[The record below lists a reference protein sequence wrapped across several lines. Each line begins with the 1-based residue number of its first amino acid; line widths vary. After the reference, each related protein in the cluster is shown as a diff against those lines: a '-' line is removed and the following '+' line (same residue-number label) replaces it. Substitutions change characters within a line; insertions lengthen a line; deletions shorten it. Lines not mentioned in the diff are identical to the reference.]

1 MAALREEV
9 AAQHGSHPT
18 SRDRKEAQRLHQ
30 DWAAACLD
38 GLDDDE
44 ATMIKWIRVSGGR
57 RPMLAAELARA
68 GITPKELP
76 SDWAI
81 AGEKMRD
88 GRVCS
93 NAFEIVGSTARRQSW
108 LSGSGASSTRRG
120 DRVMKQRRGLSLSV
134 LHSTEPIR
142 RRLQPR
148 EGPSRCRIALLVGQ
162 QRHYRFGVNMVE
174 AQVDSSGR
182 MTEVARGRD
191 EHIGVRQRVRRET
204 A

>member
-1 MAALREEV
+1 MKSAASTLEAPVVRAIRRDFAPTPATLEADDSYAPDSYGRSAGCHAVDEPDESFEEALRRVRSSSTQPPSGPRQSKWTPPVLAALREEV

-18 SRDRKEAQRLHQ
+18 ARDRKEAQRLHQ

-108 LSGSGASSTRRG
+108 LSG
-120 DRVMKQRRGLSLSV
+120 
-134 LHSTEPIR
+134 
-142 RRLQPR
+142 
-148 EGPSRCRIALLVGQ
+148 
-162 QRHYRFGVNMVE
+162 
-174 AQVDSSGR
+174 
-182 MTEVARGRD
+182 
-191 EHIGVRQRVRRET
+191 
-204 A
+204 